1 MLGLGKDSRSAE
13 PLVVPRAEHNISR
26 KNMEEEVLKVLYRLK
41 NSDQM
46 AYLVGG
52 AVRDLLL
59 GRKPKD
65 YDVATDARPDQIRKL
80 FVNSRLIGRR
90 FRLAHIVFRGGKVIE
105 LSTFRKNPDPPG
117 GEENGE
123 QGEERDLLIHEDNTW
138 GTPQQDAY
146 RRDFTINALFY
157 NVADFSVI
165 DYVGGIADLKD
176 GIIRTIGDPNIR
188 FREDPVRM
196 IRAVEYSARLD
207 FEMTPEVLKG
217 IRKHRKDLRKAS
229 VARMSD
235 EMLSLLKSGA
245 AEKAF
250 RKLHATGLLEI
261 LHPDLHRSLEG
272 SPDNQLFRQLALI
285 DQWVQRGRGINDT
298 VLFGSLTLEPMAQ
311 AAKDAEERK
320 GGRLARGEYLSLVE
334 DLLKETTALIRIPVK
349 RQHQLK
355 QAFLGAYKMRRRPSD
370 QRDGQSMAGRG
381 YFRDALD
388 LFTLEVEITDQY
400 RSVLKDWQ
408 QLKGAG
414 RSDGR
419 SGDSRRGREDSRG
432 RERGQKGRR
441 DDGRRRQPE
450 SDSRQRDESEKQEH
464 RPDRKPDDQP
474 RKEQGRKP
482 REEERKPREEEL
494 RSREEELKSR
504 EEELKLREEELRS
517 REEDR
522 TQPDTTPAGDITP
535 PQVEQEPATPQV
547 EQEPATPQV
556 EQEPAT
562 PQVEQEPATPQ
573 VEQEP
578 ATPKVEMYSPEE
590 VEHGRMMREKRSWAG
605 VAGQQSPVIQKMKEQ
620 IEKGEMSVHSDG
632 EAPWYTPGQ
641 PLNSTGPNGGDKA
654 GNEEGE
660 EEKSGN
666 GDPDAGKWGRSRRE
680 SPPDR

>member
-105 LSTFRKNPDPPG
+105 LSTFRKSPDPPG

-123 QGEERDLLIHEDNTW
+123 EGEERDILIHEDNTW

-196 IRAVEYSARLD
+196 IRAVEYAARLD

-235 EMLSLLKSGA
+235 EMLSLLRSGA

-250 RKLHATGLLEI
+250 RKLHDTGLLEI

-285 DQWVQRGRGINDT
+285 DQWVTRGRAVNDT

-311 AAKDAEERK
+311 AAKAAEERK
-320 GGRLARGEYLSLVE
+320 GGRLAKGEYLSMVE
-334 DLLKETTALIRIPVK
+334 DLLKDTNALIRIPVK

-400 RSVLKDWQ
+400 RNVLKDWQ
-408 QLKGAG
+408 QLKGG
-414 RSDGR
+414 GGSDGR
-419 SGDSRRGREDSRG
+419 RGGSRRGSGDSRDR
-432 RERGQKGRR
+432 GRR
-441 DDGRRRQPE
+441 DDGRRRKPE
-450 SDSRQRDESEKQEH
+450 SDSRQRDEGEKQEH
-464 RPDRKPDDQP
+464 RPDRKPDDRP
-474 RKEQGRKP
+474 RKERDTRSRDGQRKPREQDRKPREEGRKP
-482 REEERKPREEEL
+482 REEERKPRD
-494 RSREEELKSR
+494 
-504 EEELKLREEELRS
+504 
-517 REEDR
+517 EDR
-522 TQPDTTPAGDITP
+522 TQPDMAPPVDTTPPPVEQEPVTP
-535 PQVEQEPATPQV
+535 PVDTTPPPVEQEPVTPPVDTTPPPVEQEPATP
-547 EQEPATPQV
+547 T
-556 EQEPAT
+556 
-562 PQVEQEPATPQ
+562 
-573 VEQEP
+573 
-578 ATPKVEMYSPEE
+578 VEMYSPEE
-590 VEHGRMMREKRSWAG
+590 VEHGREKREKRSWQG
-605 VAGQQSPVIQKMKEQ
+605 VAGQQSPVIQKMKER
-620 IEKGEMSVHSDG
+620 IDNGEMSVHSDG

-641 PLNSTGPNGGDKA
+641 PLDSTGPNGGEEA

-666 GDPDAGKWGRSRRE
+666 GDPDAGKWGRAIRHT
-680 SPPDR
+680 PPEI